1 MAVRTQ
7 DEILARITE
16 VGPSDWLGTQQSDL
30 IECLD
35 FEHAQPFLKD
45 GVAAEEWTGGAEAL
59 AKAKDRAKEYLPFA
73 MGKADGH
80 RGISASRAIDHFK
93 AWAWLSGDEAFIAAA
108 ESDDYPNY
116 GAPILKAVA
125 LALDAKD
132 IWDAHSTPELENM
145 ALGRACDPDCQEGC
159 DR

>member
-1 MAVRTQ
+1 MALRTQ
-7 DEILARITE
+7 DEILARIEE
-16 VGPSDWLGTQQSDL
+16 VGSLDWLGTQQGDL

-45 GVAAEEWTGGAEAL
+45 GVTAEEWAGGDEVQ
-59 AKAKDRAKEYLPFA
+59 AKVKERAKEYLPFA

-80 RGISASRAIDHFK
+80 RGISAGRSVDHFK
-93 AWAWLSGDEAFIAAA
+93 TWAWLSGDAAFIAAVE
-108 ESDDYPNY
+108 ESDYPNY

-132 IWDAHSTPELENM
+132 VWDAHSTPELERM
-145 ALGRACDPDCQEGC
+145 AQGLPCEPGCVEGC
-159 DR
+159 DS